1 VGNATSESFRQ
12 ASQGE
17 VVSLRSPF
25 TARPQNVNLCYHLQS
40 YEAIEAGFVDQA
52 LVDLT
57 GGIATRLDMVKVR
70 YSHTHPLLFT
80 VYL

>member
-1 VGNATSESFRQ
+1 M
-12 ASQGE
+12 
-17 VVSLRSPF
+17 SLRSPF